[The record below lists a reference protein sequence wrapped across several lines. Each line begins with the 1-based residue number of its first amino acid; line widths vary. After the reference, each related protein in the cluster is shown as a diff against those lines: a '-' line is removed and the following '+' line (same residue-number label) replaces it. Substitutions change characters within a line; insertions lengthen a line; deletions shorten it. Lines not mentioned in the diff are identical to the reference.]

1 MSSDNTVIE
10 ECLATV
16 LIQDDIDLR
25 RSITGYV
32 DCRKSVPFIV
42 ISSHPCNSMES
53 RIL

>member
-1 MSSDNTVIE
+1 MSSDNTAIE

-25 RSITGYV
+25 SITGYV
-32 DCRKSVPFIV
+32 DCRKSVPFIF